1 MKSLFRTLSL
11 LCLPFFASTLPA
23 QAQGEETPGFLN
35 KPIDQLTGDEVLRL
49 VRYSYTLFDQDFSGV
64 LRTGIARRVP
74 FLMSLKPE
82 SIRFIFDDPA
92 QVILLDTSAQN
103 FSLHEGIGGQALQPV
118 DPSKYGDTIR
128 DTDATYDDLS
138 MRFLYWPDARIIR
151 HNRFK
156 QRDCWEVR
164 VRNPDGRGA
173 YATVDVWI
181 DKESGGILKMM
192 GYNAEGRPVR
202 NFEVLSGRKFG
213 DVWMIDEMRIETL
226 DSGGRVTSSTR
237 MQLRAAEE

>member
-1 MKSLFRTLSL
+1 MNPILRL
-11 LCLPFFASTLPA
+11 LPLCCAAALACALPA
-23 QAQGEETPGFLN
+23 QVRGDEPPAFLT
-35 KPIDQLTGDEVLRL
+35 KPIEELTGDDVLSL
-49 VRYSYTLFDQDFSGV
+49 VRYSYTLYDQDFTGV

-92 QVILLDTSAQN
+92 QVILLDTSSQS
-103 FSLHEGIGGQALQPV
+103 FSLHEGVGGAALQPV
-118 DPSKYGDTIR
+118 DPARYGDTIR
-128 DTDATYDDLS
+128 ETDATYDDLS

-151 HNRFK
+151 HNRFR

-181 DKESGGILKMM
+181 DKESGGLLKMT
-192 GYNAEGRPVR
+192 GYNAQGRPVR
-202 NFEVLSGRKFG
+202 NFEVLSGRRFG

-237 MQLRAAEE
+237 MQLRSAVD